1 MQETQVQS
9 MCHEDLLENGMA
21 THSSILSWRIPWAEK
36 PGGLYPNERGGGKL
50 HCIPSFRSEM
60 PALPLK
66 RMCMASYPNISRVAI
81 ARIAQK

>member
-1 MQETQVQS
+1 M
-9 MCHEDLLENGMA
+9 
-21 THSSILSWRIPWAEK
+21 R
-36 PGGLYPNERGGGKL
+36 NERGGGKL